1 MRSENNG
8 VPNVS
13 CFRDVGLSHLLAL
26 VYPRESHQFGLRSG
40 QALFA
45 LGSDR
50 LSQIAREMEH
60 GAPFTL
66 NPQLRPAPA
75 EAGIPEIRL
84 YAAINGRSST

>member
-45 LGSDR
+45 LGSDSFR
-50 LSQIAREMEH
+50 K
-60 GAPFTL
+60 
-66 NPQLRPAPA
+66 
-75 EAGIPEIRL
+75 
-84 YAAINGRSST
+84 